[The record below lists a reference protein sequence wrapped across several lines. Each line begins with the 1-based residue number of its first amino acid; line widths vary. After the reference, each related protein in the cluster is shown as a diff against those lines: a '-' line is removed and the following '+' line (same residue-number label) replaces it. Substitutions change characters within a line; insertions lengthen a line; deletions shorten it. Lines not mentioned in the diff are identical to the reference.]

1 MKILMLVLLV
11 VVATMGSVADG
22 ALNAYMKIDNIAG
35 PVSNKGKEGT
45 IVVFYASHSVST
57 QSGVA
62 HGRTHGDFLIRKE
75 VDKTSPRLY
84 STWVRGDTLPRVK
97 IDFYV
102 PATSTTGPS
111 PSEKPSYSV
120 ELTSAKITAIKFEL
134 PNNKEE
140 TTKALP
146 MFESV
151 SFVYQKIDWT
161 WAEGG
166 ISASDQWAASLIEVG
181 SNPVDGT
188 IEEERSPIVDQQGWH

>member
-1 MKILMLVLLV
+1 MLVLLV
-11 VVATMGSVADG
+11 VIATMGSVADG

-75 VDKTSPRLY
+75 VDKTSPRLD
-84 STWVRGDTLPRVK
+84 SAWVRGETLPKVK
-97 IDFYV
+97 IDFYA
-102 PATSTTGPS
+102 PSGSATGPT
-111 PSEKPSYSV
+111 EKPTYSV
-120 ELTSAKITAIKFEL
+120 ELTSAKITAIRFEM

-140 TTKALP
+140 TTKTLP
-146 MFESV
+146 QYESV

-161 WAEGG
+161 WVEGG
-166 ISASDQWAASLIEVG
+166 VSASDQWAASLIEVG

-188 IEEERSPIVDQQGWH
+188 IEEERLPIVDQQGWH